1 MILENGHSDKYLQDY
16 KNGLIPQGL
25 ELGIYLDDYL
35 RFKRGQLNFILG
47 HDNVGKSYW
56 VLWYFLALAVKHD
69 LKFTLFMDENSVQ
82 TIMRDLVRM
91 YLGKKIQDSSDKE
104 LAIAITKIENHFSFV
119 SNLQRYTPE
128 ELLEI
133 FKSKKSD
140 AYLID
145 PFNGLKTALSY
156 SSNYDVLNDLKM
168 FCKQN
173 NATIYINAH
182 PSTASGRRQ
191 ANYEKGHTWEGHVT
205 PPMKDDIE
213 GGKSFSNK
221 ADDFIII
228 HRLISHET
236 MNTTT
241 LVDIRKVK
249 DTDSGGKQT
258 ILNQSIYFDFN
269 YGNGFKCGGIDPI
282 VRPFEKKN
290 YVQEQIKYEPVNL
303 TKIGMEVNHYY
314 EPKTVEDDD
323 MPF

>member
-16 KNGLIPQGL
+16 KKGLIPQGL
-25 ELGIYLDDYL
+25 GLGIYLDDYL

-56 VLWYFLALAVKHD
+56 MLWYFLALATKHD

-82 TIMRDLVRM
+82 TVMRDLVRM
-91 YLGKKIQDSSDKE
+91 YLGKKIQESSDKE
-104 LAIAITKIENHFSFV
+104 LSIAITKIENHFSFV
-119 SNLQRYTPE
+119 NNLQRYTPE
-128 ELLEI
+128 ELLEV

-156 SSNYDVLNDLKM
+156 SSNYDVLNELKM

-173 NATIYINAH
+173 NSTIYINAH

-191 ANYEKGHTWEGHVT
+191 ATYEKGHTWEGHIT
-205 PPMKDDIE
+205 PPFKDDIE
-213 GGKSFSNK
+213 GGKAFSNK

-236 MNTTT
+236 MCTTT
-241 LVDIRKVK
+241 LVDIRKIK

-269 YGNGFKCGGIDPI
+269 YGNGFMCGGIDCI
-282 VRPFEKKN
+282 DRPFSKKPHQEIIN
-290 YVQEQIKYEPVNL
+290 YYEPVNF
-303 TKIGMEVNHYY
+303 TKIGMEVNKKY
-314 EPKTVEDDD
+314 EQETTDEEF
-323 MPF
+323 PF